1 MLNEQ
6 QIKEFIESIEY
17 NPLPRDQYVRKTSIK
32 TQLTG
37 HHTVSGSDPD
47 KYWLMDKKRISTNF
61 HLRRDGQLVQLFGSK
76 FYGYHLGLGKD
87 DFEDINLPYK
97 FLDPLTI
104 SVEIINWGPLV
115 LRRKEWYNIYGGVV
129 QDPDVQYYK
138 GGFNG
143 FTDFERYTP
152 EQIAKFVELAK
163 YCNAVYDMPLTY
175 QMGENFEKMRAAL
188 KGEPGV
194 FTHTNYRGD
203 EKSDLHPQPELIKAF
218 KDLEE
223 EWKTHESI

>member
-143 FTDFERYTP
+143 FTDFKDSILFSVLGILTGGGVLYITGMIGDFLFKKESMGGGD
-152 EQIAKFVELAK
+152 IKLLAGIG
-163 YCNAVYDMPLTY
+163 AFLGWQTALLVFFLAPL
-175 QMGENFEKMRAAL
+175 
-188 KGEPGV
+188 
-194 FTHTNYRGD
+194 
-203 EKSDLHPQPELIKAF
+203 
-218 KDLEE
+218 
-223 EWKTHESI
+223 